1 MVPGDALDE
10 FNAVPMEIARGS
22 DVREGS
28 PSMDILMMARA
39 MGAARAELS
48 RQAANGQDAPTIAF
62 DGWPTEV
69 VLDGPVDIEALVK
82 AVLAGIAT
90 GS

>member
-1 MVPGDALDE
+1 
-10 FNAVPMEIARGS
+10 
-22 DVREGS
+22 
-28 PSMDILMMARA
+28 MDILTMARA

-48 RQAANGQDAPTIAF
+48 RQAAEGPAAPTVGF

-69 VLDGPVDIEALVK
+69 AIDGRVDMEALVK
-82 AVLAGIAT
+82 AVLAEVTT